1 MICLR
6 PAQFVASLRLACAS
20 LIALLAIVGSLAPG
34 ASAAMVHSRTH
45 RVTPALAPLHY
56 TERSFAVPRN
66 AKAATAHDHTARAH
80 REAQGIAKH
89 LPSSKHGHEPDSA
102 APMPMHRARQ
112 NIVSGH
118 GFGEIATFS
127 TRRGARIPLPAPDPV
142 VAEVTGRSA
151 RGDYLARLHANR
163 TSTATPHPQTARSGS
178 SSVVITSNSYP
189 LPAPYA
195 GTSGSNPRPQEGPAV
210 PIQRRS
216 APGSSPTA
224 AAQTGAPLFWNGQT
238 STAIYAR
245 DASPSENSY
254 PGHSYAD
261 EPRSTPQINPYA
273 TDEIEAR
280 QVAAQPMPTVQAPA
294 QDRRYAPIAP
304 AAVVNGFGSEVAI
317 APAEPAANT
326 RRRNHPIL
334 ASDLPENAR
343 AAQSPHSWAPP
354 PPATLAEREAITA
367 AAVSPSILPEAY
379 DRDDRLLMPA
389 PLKGSREIL
398 IHQNAMADAD
408 GLERIQNDA
417 QLNHLRAIHE
427 IVDLPV
433 SSSLRVNEDLP
444 YNRRAARPWTVLFA
458 QDITRDYYA
467 RFHQPLWVTSAVRT
481 AAFQSRLQRVNG
493 NAAGVYGDF
502 ASPHLTGQ
510 AIDFG
515 KTGMSA
521 AQIAWMRLYLLPLIQ
536 SGTIDVEEEFQQ
548 ACFHLSVYRRYAA
561 NRRPAMEYAQV
572 GSGTRNTVPPAPI
585 RAEMQANP

>member
-6 PAQFVASLRLACAS
+6 PPRVAKSLSLACIS
-20 LIALLAIVGSLAPG
+20 LIALLALAGSLAPG
-34 ASAAMVHSRTH
+34 ASAAIVHSRTH

-66 AKAATAHDHTARAH
+66 AKAGTAHDHTARAH
-80 REAQGIAKH
+80 REGQGTAKH
-89 LPSSKHGHEPDSA
+89 QPSAKHGHHQEPDSV
-102 APMPMHRARQ
+102 APIPMHRARQ
-112 NIVSGH
+112 NTVSGH
-118 GFGEIATFS
+118 GSREIATLS
-127 TRRGARIPLPAPDPV
+127 PRRRARIPLPAPDPV

-151 RGDYLARLHANR
+151 GGDYLARLHAKGAP
-163 TSTATPHPQTARSGS
+163 TATPHPQTARTGS
-178 SSVVITSNSYP
+178 HAVVIASNTYP
-189 LPAPYA
+189 KPAPYA
-195 GTSGSNPRPQEGPAV
+195 GAPESTSRPQERPPV

-216 APGSSPTA
+216 APGSSPTD
-224 AAQTGAPLFWNGQT
+224 AAQTSAPLFWNGQT
-238 STAIYAR
+238 STAIYAL
-245 DASPSENSY
+245 PSGNSY
-254 PGHSYAD
+254 AGHSYAD
-261 EPRSTPQINPYA
+261 DSRSTPQVNPYT
-273 TDEIEAR
+273 TDGIAAR
-280 QVAAQPMPTVQAPA
+280 QGPAPSMPTAQAPA
-294 QDRRYAPIAP
+294 PDRRYAPIAP
-304 AAVVNGFGSEVAI
+304 AAVVSGFGSEVAI
-317 APAEPAANT
+317 APAEPTANT
-326 RRRNHPIL
+326 RRRNHPIA
-334 ASDLPENAR
+334 ASALPEDAR
-343 AAQSPHSWAPP
+343 AAQAPHSWASPP
-354 PPATLAEREAITA
+354 PPATLEEREAITA

-379 DRDDRLLMPA
+379 DRDDRLPMPA

-398 IHQNAMADAD
+398 IHQNAMAEAD

-433 SSSLRVNEDLP
+433 SSSLRVNDDLP

-458 QDITRDYYA
+458 QDIARDYYA

-493 NAAGVYGDF
+493 NAAGLYGDF

-515 KTGMSA
+515 KNGMNA

-561 NRRPAMEYAQV
+561 NRRPAMEYVQV
-572 GSGTRNTVPPAPI
+572 GSSTRLTVPSPPI
-585 RAEMQANP
+585 RVEMPANP